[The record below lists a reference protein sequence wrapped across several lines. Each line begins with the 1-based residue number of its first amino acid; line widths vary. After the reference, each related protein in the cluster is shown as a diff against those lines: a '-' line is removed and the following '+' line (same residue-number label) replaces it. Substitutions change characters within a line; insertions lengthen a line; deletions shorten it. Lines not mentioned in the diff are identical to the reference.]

1 MSQIAIPSPWLG
13 WHVALRLGRVSNLP
27 TVWTNVVA
35 GVVLSGGTMDAFP
48 LVLLIV
54 ALSLFY
60 VAGMYLNDAFDRK
73 TDARERPERPI
84 PSGQVR
90 TSTVFAIGFSLLLA
104 GEGVLAIISY
114 GLEGG
119 QGWPPLVAGVA
130 LAAAIVYY
138 DMHHKTNPLSPVVMG
153 SCRALVYVTA
163 ALAVTSSLSNPVL
176 WGAGLMLAYL
186 IGLTYAAKQENLAKV
201 KNVLALGVP
210 CAPIRIC
217 GDFGIG
223 KPDHRPDLHRFPVV
237 GHLRAGSPD
246 VAQPDQ
252 LPFGRGQSA
261 GGNLIP
267 RRSPHFRSWGGLDQ
281 IGAALHPW
289 HLISRSDD
297 SRPSL

>member
-201 KNVLALGVP
+201 KNVWPLAFLALPFAYAATSALASPTIALIYIGFLLWVIY
-210 CAPIRIC
+210 ALVHLMWRSRINFPLAV
-217 GDFGIG
+217 GSLLAGIS
-223 KPDHRPDLHRFPVV
+223 F
-237 GHLRAGSPD
+237 
-246 VAQPDQ
+246 
-252 LPFGRGQSA
+252 
-261 GGNLIP
+261 
-267 RRSPHFRSWGGLDQ
+267 LD
-281 IGAALHPW
+281 AL
-289 HLISRSDD
+289 LISGHGEVLIGLLAVGAVVLTRLAQ
-297 SRPSL
+297 RYIPGT

>member
-1 MSQIAIPSPWLG
+1 
-13 WHVALRLGRVSNLP
+13 
-27 TVWTNVVA
+27 
-35 GVVLSGGTMDAFP
+35 MDAFP

-90 TSTVFAIGFSLLLA
+90 PSTVFAIGFSLLLA

-201 KNVLALGVP
+201 KNVWPLAFLALP
-210 CAPIRIC
+210 FAYAATSALASPIIALIYIGFLLWVIYALVHLMWRSRINFPLAV
-217 GDFGIG
+217 GSLLAGIS
-223 KPDHRPDLHRFPVV
+223 F
-237 GHLRAGSPD
+237 
-246 VAQPDQ
+246 
-252 LPFGRGQSA
+252 
-261 GGNLIP
+261 
-267 RRSPHFRSWGGLDQ
+267 LD
-281 IGAALHPW
+281 AL
-289 HLISRSDD
+289 LISGHGEVLIGLLAVGAVVLTRLAQ
-297 SRPSL
+297 RYIPGI